1 MKNTFI
7 TILIIITL
15 CSQGLASGDNA
26 GKSAYSFLKIGVGA
40 KSQAMGGAFVGLA
53 DDLSSLYVNP
63 AGLTAPVYSIKKVDD
78 FFYEEE
84 ETSTIT
90 TKPANTNRF
99 IATYINYLLDFQT
112 GYLGYVRSLN
122 EKTALGASIHYQNY
136 GTFTRFEV
144 DGTENGTFGAWDMA
158 FGGSYSKKLSRNLSI
173 GTTGKIILEHIDN
186 YSSDAMALDLGILY
200 RLTDGRT
207 SLGLA
212 ITNLGFQLK
221 GMTKSHKDPLPLVV
235 DAGFSHRLK
244 GLPLTFTS
252 DATLPSDNDPYFA
265 IGGQW
270 ESFSPFFIRFGW
282 TLAGNDYKTDS
293 DKDNYGGL
301 AGGFGY
307 IYQKYVFDYSY
318 SSYADLGNVHRITI
332 SVEF

>member
-1 MKNTFI
+1 MKNTLV
-7 TILIIITL
+7 TIFVIIAV
-15 CSQGLASGDNA
+15 CSQVIAGGDNA
-26 GKSAYSFLKIGVGA
+26 GKSAYSFLKIGISA
-40 KSQAMGGAFVGLA
+40 KSQAMGGAYVGLA

-63 AGLTAPVYSIKKVDD
+63 AGLAAPVFSMKNVDD

-84 ETSTIT
+84 ETPTIIA
-90 TKPANTNRF
+90 KPIGNNRF

-136 GTFTRFEV
+136 GTFSRFEV
-144 DGTENGTFGAWDMA
+144 DGTERGTFGAWDMA
-158 FGGSYSKKLSRNLSI
+158 FGISYSKKLSRNLSI
-173 GTTGKIILEHIDN
+173 GATSKVIFEHIDN

-207 SLGLA
+207 GLGLA

-221 GMTKSHKDPLPLVV
+221 GLTKSHKDPLPLVV

-244 GLPLTFTS
+244 GLPFTFTS
-252 DATLPSDNDPYFA
+252 DVTLPSDNDPYFA

-270 ESFSPFFIRFGW
+270 ESFDPFFIRLGW
-282 TLAGNDYKTDS
+282 TLASKDYKTGS
-293 DKDNYGGL
+293 DRDNYGGL
-301 AGGFGY
+301 SGGFGY
-307 IYQKYVFDYSY
+307 TYQKYIFDYSY
-318 SSYADLGNVHRITI
+318 SSYADLGNVHRITL